1 MVQHHAYV
9 LPGTESDAEL
19 KERGK
24 LFKRGGSF
32 RKAPVPKRS
41 LAKANEDDSLISGH
55 LLKLSGDTWQ
65 KLWFVVGETEAGSGL
80 YVMYTYEASEDT
92 RATRTDPLLGYE
104 YDINVEVI
112 VVHSPSPQ
120 KRFSYRLG

>member
-1 MVQHHAYV
+1 M
-9 LPGTESDAEL
+9 